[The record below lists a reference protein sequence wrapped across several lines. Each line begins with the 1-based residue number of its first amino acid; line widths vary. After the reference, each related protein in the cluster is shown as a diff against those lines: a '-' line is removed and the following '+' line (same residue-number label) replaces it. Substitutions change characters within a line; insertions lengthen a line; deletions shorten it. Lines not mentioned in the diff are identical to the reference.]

1 MIVAETLSRAHR
13 VTKIFMTRLRS
24 LEMVSNLIL
33 DKEKISFVKVS
44 CYLFLKNIQEQ
55 TKLYGLRRGIT
66 EDFQRL
72 IKLKRTLRFLAIL
85 QRFITLITVKMTL
98 KP

>member
-33 DKEKISFVKVS
+33 DKEKSFVKVS
-44 CYLFLKNIQEQ
+44 CYLFFKKNIQEQ